1 MGVDDRSTET
11 RLRPRAVGPIIKFM
25 DDTKYSSDY
34 EIVRVAE
41 DIVPLGEFRTHT
53 ARVLRKMRESRRPV
67 IITQQGRPAAVV
79 LPPEEFDR
87 LQERRRFVAAVSE
100 GLADAEAGRVVAD
113 EDLDLPPGRRSK
125 R

>member
-1 MGVDDRSTET
+1 MGVDEGSTEASLQAKAI
-11 RLRPRAVGPIIKFM
+11 RSKIESM
-25 DDTKYSSDY
+25 DDTKYSSEY

-53 ARVLRKMRESRRPV
+53 ARVLRKMRDSRRPV

-87 LQERRRFVAAVSE
+87 LQARRRFVAAVSE
-100 GLADAEAGRVVAD
+100 GLADAEAGRVIDD
-113 EDLDLPPGRRSK
+113 EKLDPPPARRS
-125 R
+125 RR

>member
-1 MGVDDRSTET
+1 VGVDDESTEI
-11 RLRPRAVGPIIKFM
+11 RLHPKAVGSKIKSM
-25 DDTKYSSDY
+25 NDTKYSSEY

-100 GLADAEAGRVVAD
+100 GLADAEAGRITDD
-113 EDLDLPPGRRSK
+113 EDLDLSPGRRS
-125 R
+125 RR